1 MHPYDNDRHGQPR
14 CQFRGRALH
23 VHQGEHFCPRGT
35 PGARSESHSPGAGA
49 EQEQRTVF
57 LVEDDEDVRFAM
69 TCLLAREGYR
79 VLTAATAHDALG
91 VLRAPLSPIDVAVLD
106 VQLPDA
112 SSVNLFPLLRQR
124 FPSAPVIVCT
134 GRATPEEAA
143 ALLRLGAHR
152 YLRKPVSADELL
164 AAVEA
169 CLP

>member
-1 MHPYDNDRHGQPR
+1 MHSDDIDLHFQPR
-14 CQFRGRALH
+14 CYLCVRALH
-23 VHQGEHFCPRGT
+23 VQEGKHYCPHCT
-35 PGARSESHSPGAGA
+35 EGARPEGHNPAAGAG
-49 EQEQRTVF
+49 QHQPTVL

-69 TCLLAREGYR
+69 ARLLVQEGYR

-124 FPSAPVIVCT
+124 FPLAPVIVCT
-134 GRATPEEAA
+134 GQATPEEAA
-143 ALLRLGAHR
+143 ELLRLGAHR
-152 YLRKPVSADELL
+152 YLGKPVSADELL